1 MIDGLIGGKAYGKP
15 VERKGQSGKQ
25 FVTAKVRAAG
35 GDGESLF
42 VNVIAFDADAQ
53 AAVLALEDGDSV
65 SLSGVLT
72 PKVWTDKKGETRP
85 ALDMVAHAALT
96 PYHVK
101 RKRQAIQRRTAP
113 AGADGFEDEAF

>member
-1 MIDGLIGGKAYGKP
+1 MIDGLIGGKVYGKP

-42 VNVIAFDADAQ
+42 VNVIAFDGDAQ
-53 AAVLALEDGDSV
+53 TALLALQDGDSV

-72 PKVWTDKKGETRP
+72 PKVWTDKNGETRP
-85 ALDMVAHAALT
+85 ALDMVAHVVLT
-96 PYHVK
+96 AYHVK
-101 RKRQAIQRRTAP
+101 RKRQAVQRKTAST
-113 AGADGFEDEAF
+113 GADGFEDEAF